1 MTHYLII
8 LCKNLYIVYG
18 IDILPEW
25 SAASC
30 MIECWCQWLSWH
42 HFHIA
47 NSYKSPTVWRCLS
60 AIPRLFFNTHLVPLK
75 IYGTFLKILQNELI
89 RITYRWF
96 LNYTEYCTN
105 RWLKIIKM
113 TTLHHTDTTLKKFGY
128 STQSFRAPIVLY
140 SVSYHSEFYKTSN
153 TCL

>member
-8 LCKNLYIVYG
+8 LCKNLFIVYG

-47 NSYKSPTVWRCLS
+47 NSYKSPTVWRWLS
-60 AIPRLFFNTHLVPLK
+60 SIPRLFYNPHLVPLK

-113 TTLHHTDTTLKKFGY
+113 TTLHHTDTTLKEFGY
-128 STQSFRAPIVLY
+128 SILQSTNSTLQCKLP
-140 SVSYHSEFYKTSN
+140 
-153 TCL
+153 